1 MKKQRV
7 STAIILETRKSR
19 KDGRHPVV
27 LRLTYKR
34 KRKYYTVQDPKGKY
48 IALTTEEFKKVN
60 GEKPRGK
67 YKELS
72 IYFATFEQK
81 AIDLID
87 SMKVFSFTD
96 FEQRYFDKVSAYLIK
111 SLKQYAIELRSQAR
125 ISTAVTVECTGNS
138 LHKFINDKDIHF
150 ESITPKFLKEYERWM
165 LNRNASLTTVGIY
178 ARNIRTVF
186 NIAINQGTAK
196 SEFYPFTGKNSYQI
210 PKGRNIKKALTQQE
224 VSKLASFEIEL
235 PNQRRYRDY
244 WVLSYL
250 CNGMNIKDIA
260 LLKFKNLTENS
271 IQFIRAKT
279 ERESR
284 KDLKNIVVP
293 LTPKINEII
302 ERWRNQ
308 NKEPEQLIF
317 PILELNMSPQEQY
330 KKIQLTVGYINDVM
344 KELAIKAGIDKPVTT
359 YTARH
364 SFATVLK
371 RSGANISFIS
381 ESLGHK
387 SLQTTESYL
396 ADFEIEE
403 KQKWA
408 NVISNI

>member
-1 MKKQRV
+1 MKKHPV
-7 STAIILETRKSR
+7 TTAIILETRKSR
-19 KDGRHPVV
+19 KDGKHPVV
-27 LRLTYKR
+27 LRITYKR
-34 KRKYYTVQDPKGKY
+34 MRKYYTVQDPKGKY
-48 IALTTEEFKKVN
+48 IALTKEEFEKVN
-60 GEKPRGK
+60 GEKPRAK
-67 YKELS
+67 FKELS
-72 IYFATFEQK
+72 IYFASYEKK
-81 AIDLID
+81 AIDLIE
-87 SMKVFSFTD
+87 SMKVFSFSD
-96 FEQRYFDKVSAYLIK
+96 FEQRYYDKVTAYLIK
-111 SLKQYAIELRSQAR
+111 SLKQYAIELRSQSR

-138 LHKFINDKDIHF
+138 LQKFIGEHDIHF
-150 ESITPKFLKEYERWM
+150 ESVTPKFLKEYERWM
-165 LNRNASLTTVGIY
+165 LKNNASLTTVGIY
-178 ARNIRTVF
+178 TRNIRTTY
-186 NIAINQGTAK
+186 NSAISQGTVK

-224 VSKLASFEIEL
+224 ISILANFDIEL
-235 PNQRRYRDY
+235 PSKRRFRDY

-260 LLKFKNLTENS
+260 LLKFKNLTEDS
-271 IQFIRAKT
+271 IHFIRAKT
-279 ERESR
+279 ERETR

-293 LTPKINEII
+293 LTPKIIEII
-302 ERWRNQ
+302 ERWRNH
-308 NKEPEQLIF
+308 NKEPEQLVF
-317 PILELNMSPQEQY
+317 PILELNMSPLEQY

-344 KELAIKAGIDKPVTT
+344 KELAKQAGIVKPVTT

-408 NVISNI
+408 NVVSNI